1 MDPEQDEVRYREQVA
16 SEWRAGIHHRQA
28 KIGNQRGQ
36 WMVSRAACQLG
47 WLQWNR
53 YEGPT
58 PLGLNRVL
66 RVNPNLSFD
75 MHSLR
80 RPFIFSN

>member
-1 MDPEQDEVRYREQVA
+1 
-16 SEWRAGIHHRQA
+16 
-28 KIGNQRGQ
+28 
-36 WMVSRAACQLG
+36 MVSRAACQLE

-66 RVNPNLSFD
+66 RVPPNLSFD

-80 RPFIFSN
+80 RPFIFSKGARFARARFAGGRFTPI